1 MQPYAY
7 IQETCRA
14 LVERHGTRDP
24 LALAEAEG
32 IHLYPRHNFQN
43 LRGMYLLV
51 NGWRCLFYKADL
63 SEKEI
68 AEVVA
73 HELGHAFLHEDY
85 LDAGQ
90 EFIDHNQY
98 YDPRSKL
105 EREANFFAAELLIPD
120 ADFYAAIE
128 EGEEL
133 KRAAAILGYNPNL
146 LLFKAELLKSAGHRV
161 NVPFLP
167 SNDYLAR

>member
-1 MQPYAY
+1 MQPHAY

-14 LVERHGTRDP
+14 LIERHGTRDP
-24 LALAEAEG
+24 LALARAEG
-32 IHLYPRHNFQN
+32 IHLYPRHNFQD
-43 LRGMYLLV
+43 LRGMYLVV
-51 NGWRCLFYKADL
+51 NGWRCLFYKADM

-73 HELGHAFLHEDY
+73 HELGHAFLHEDF
-85 LDAGQ
+85 LEAGQ
-90 EFIDHNQY
+90 EFIDHNELF
-98 YDPRSKL
+98 DPRSKL
-105 EREANFFAAELLIPD
+105 EREANFFAAELLISD
-120 ADFYAAIE
+120 ADFYEAIE

-133 KRAAAILGYNPNL
+133 NRAAALLGYDPNL

-167 SNDYLAR
+167 SNDFLAR